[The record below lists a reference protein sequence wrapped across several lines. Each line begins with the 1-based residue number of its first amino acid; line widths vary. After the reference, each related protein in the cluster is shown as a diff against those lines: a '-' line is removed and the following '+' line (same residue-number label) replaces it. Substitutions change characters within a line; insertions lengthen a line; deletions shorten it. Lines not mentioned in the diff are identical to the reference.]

1 MIRRH
6 DHKDTWDPRE
16 ALSLLSTK
24 SIPKRALA
32 TIVRERYGSQIEAAR
47 ALDVTYDQLCRWLR
61 GNRRMSNRDVVE
73 VAHKLQVSP
82 LLILD
87 LPEDEASTYTNG
99 RAKPAVSKRDEDRTA
114 PAAATRALLVQ
125 SVRRTAND
133 RNELLTPASMWETP
147 LGDYRDLRQLAAD
160 MASYY
165 CEVWPE
171 DDLDALAQD
180 MAARIGN
187 QLE

>member
-1 MIRRH
+1 MIRHH
-6 DHKDTWDPRE
+6 DRKSTWDPRE
-16 ALSLLSTK
+16 ALGLLPTK

-32 TIVRERYGSQIEAAR
+32 TIVWERFGTQVEASR
-47 ALDVTYDQLCRWLR
+47 ALDVTHDQLCRWIR

-82 LLILD
+82 LLLLD
-87 LPEDEASTYTNG
+87 LPEEDALTYKDG
-99 RAKPAVSKRDEDRTA
+99 RAKPAVSKRDEERIAHATS
-114 PAAATRALLVQ
+114 TRAFLLQ
-125 SVRRTAND
+125 SVQEATDGEGR
-133 RNELLTPASMWETP
+133 LQTPMDAERSL

-165 CEVWPE
+165 CEIWPE